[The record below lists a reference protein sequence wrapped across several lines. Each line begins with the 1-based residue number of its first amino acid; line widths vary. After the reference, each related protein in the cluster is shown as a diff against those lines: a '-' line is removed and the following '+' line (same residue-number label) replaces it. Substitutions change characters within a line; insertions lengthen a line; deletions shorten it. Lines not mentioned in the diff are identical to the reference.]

1 MSNAWN
7 VLLVKSENLSNKAK
21 QEVRNLKF
29 NFEKLVAQGQQL
41 DSLIEDYHQKLI
53 SIQKRSHSSSEGT
66 SYRNFIVQLENL
78 KHRSVQQVTE
88 SKQLLESAK
97 LKLTDIERE
106 RLKYESLVDRANTQQ
121 VKTNASIESK
131 AYDDQGTLQYHWK
144 QR

>member
-7 VLLVKSENLSNKAK
+7 VLLVKSENASNKAK
-21 QEVRNLKF
+21 REVRNLKF

-53 SIQKRSHSSSEGT
+53 RIQKRSHSSSEGT

-78 KHRSVQQVTE
+78 KHRSIQQVTE

>member
-7 VLLVKSENLSNKAK
+7 VLLVKSENASNKAK

-78 KHRSVQQVTE
+78 KHRSIQQVTE

-144 QR
+144 QK

>member
-7 VLLVKSENLSNKAK
+7 VLLVKSENASNKAK

-29 NFEKLVAQGQQL
+29 NFEKLVAQGHQL

-53 SIQKRSHSSSEGT
+53 SIQKRSHSSSEVT
-66 SYRNFIVQLENL
+66 AYRNFIVQLENL
-78 KHRSVQQVTE
+78 KHRSTQQVTE

-106 RLKYESLVDRANTQQ
+106 RLKYESLVDRADTQQ